1 MMKVDLT
8 DNDLF
13 NFNEIE
19 FNKKVN
25 FIFGKNGCGKS
36 TITKLVKD
44 QCNNYDVRVF
54 QGFESVISENNTLD
68 AVILGEENIEINQ
81 KISERKNQIKKIE
94 TDIESIR
101 NNLIDNG
108 MENLWK
114 EHEIKEKEV
123 TNIEN
128 EIDDFCRNKAREIK
142 NRSLKISSASYD
154 IGAFKHDIPYAKGL
168 EIQEIEKLESLL
180 RSEVKSAQIINKLN
194 INLSN
199 ELTDVN
205 TLLQEKVV
213 EKTRLSRLDDN
224 AHKRDFAEKGLGLH
238 QAGEQCAFCNNIVSK
253 ETLVELKSYFSADD
267 VRNFRHQIENKI
279 EKLKSYI
286 SDIQNI
292 SIDSSNF
299 YADYQSKID
308 EINHDIEK
316 LKNEYQHF
324 LNELMSKLTNKLAYL
339 FEECEKLTLTCPDDI
354 NSIINHYNQ
363 IVDDNN
369 SSDLIK
375 KQTDAR
381 DALRYHFVKE
391 YCHKFQYEAKKS
403 KLEVHQSLL
412 QALKNKVDD
421 EKSKIKA
428 CQNNINQIE
437 ESIKQLLESTKN
449 EKILV
454 ERINKKLKLYAS
466 FELIH
471 QETSNDYKVK
481 CLRNLNI
488 RSVQELSTGEKNLI
502 AFLYFIEKLNELSD
516 NSNLNQRCIVFDDPM
531 NSNDDAV
538 QYLIIEELQRLKDK
552 HLRDNDIFIL
562 LTHNIHFYLNVK
574 YGCRYN
580 KCNFYRLVKFGN
592 HINYIKIDN
601 EEDDFK
607 TNYAALWQELRF
619 LLSQDNAS
627 PSMLLNPIRRI
638 IETYTKFNGLN
649 QSDFFVN
656 TPGARK
662 LFNVNSHSID
672 DLEAEL
678 NGKSKQ
684 EIIALF
690 KSCFEENNAI
700 AHYEKFFGDNP

>member
-1 MMKVDLT
+1 MKVDLT

-13 NFNEIE
+13 NFSEIE

-44 QCNNYDVRVF
+44 QCNDYDVRVF

-68 AVILGEENIEINQ
+68 TVILGEENTEINQ
-81 KISERKNQIKKIE
+81 EISKKENQIEGIRK
-94 TDIESIR
+94 DIESIR

-108 MENLWK
+108 TENLWK
-114 EHEIKEKEV
+114 EYKIKEKEV
-123 TNIEN
+123 ANIEN

-142 NRSLKISSASYD
+142 NHGLKISSTSYD
-154 IGAFKHDIPYAKGL
+154 IGSFKHDIPYAKGL
-168 EIQEIEKLESLL
+168 EIQDIEKLESLL

-199 ELTDVN
+199 ELKDVN
-205 TLLQEKVV
+205 TLLQGKVV

-224 AHKRDFAEKGLGLH
+224 AQKRDFAEKGLSLH

-253 ETLVELKSYFSADD
+253 ETLAELESYFSADD
-267 VRNFRHQIENKI
+267 VRNFKHEIENKI
-279 EKLKSYI
+279 KELESYI
-286 SDIQNI
+286 SDVQNI
-292 SIDSSNF
+292 SIDSSKF
-299 YADYQSKID
+299 YADYKSDID
-308 EINHDIEK
+308 EINHKLGD
-316 LKNEYQHF
+316 LKNEYEIF
-324 LNELMSKLTNKLAYL
+324 LNKLISELNNKLAYL
-339 FEECEKLTLTCPDDI
+339 FEECEKLALTCPDDI

-369 SSDLIK
+369 SSNLIK
-375 KQTDAR
+375 KQTGAR

-391 YCHKFQYEAKKS
+391 YCDKFQYEAKKS
-403 KLEVHQSLL
+403 NLEVHQNLL
-412 QALKNKVDD
+412 QVLKNKVDG
-421 EKSKIKA
+421 EESKIKA

-437 ESIKQLLESTKN
+437 ENIKQLLESTKN

-471 QETSNDYKVK
+471 QETSNDYKVR

-502 AFLYFIEKLNELSD
+502 AFLYFIEKLNELSN
-516 NSNLNQRCIVFDDPM
+516 NSHSSKRCVVFDDPM

-538 QYLIIEELQRLKDK
+538 QYLIIEELQRLKDR
-552 HLRDNDIFIL
+552 HLRDNEIFIL

-574 YGCRYN
+574 YGCKYD
-580 KCNFYRLVKFGN
+580 KCNFYRLVKIKN
-592 HINYIKIDN
+592 RVNCINIDN
-601 EEDDFK
+601 GEDDFK
-607 TNYAALWQELRF
+607 TNYAALWQELQF
-619 LLSQDNAS
+619 LLSQDDAS
-627 PSMLLNPIRRI
+627 PNMLLNPIRRI

-649 QSDFFVN
+649 QSDFFAN
-656 TPGARK
+656 TSGARK

-678 NGKSKQ
+678 NGRSKQ
-684 EIIALF
+684 EIIVLF

-700 AHYEKFFGDNP
+700 AHFQKFFGDNP

>member
-1 MMKVDLT
+1 MHIDLT
-8 DNDLF
+8 GNDLF
-13 NFNEIE
+13 IRSEII
-19 FNKKVN
+19 FDKKVN

-44 QCNNYDVRVF
+44 QCNNYDVRIF

-68 AVILGEENIEINQ
+68 TVILGEENTEINQ
-81 KISERKNQIKKIE
+81 EISKKENQIEGIRK
-94 TDIESIR
+94 DIEFIR
-101 NNLIDNG
+101 NNIINNG
-108 MENLWK
+108 TENLWK
-114 EHEIKEKEV
+114 EYEAKQKELE
-123 TNIEN
+123 NIQN

-142 NRSLKISSASYD
+142 NRDLKISSTSYD
-154 IGAFKHDIPYAKGL
+154 IGAFKKDILYAKGL
-168 EIQEIEKLESLL
+168 ETQEIEKLESLL
-180 RSEVKSAQIINKLN
+180 RSEVKSAQILKKLN
-194 INLSN
+194 INLNN
-199 ELTDVN
+199 ELMDVN
-205 TLLQEKVV
+205 TLLQRKVV
-213 EKTRLSRLDDN
+213 EQTRLSRLDDN
-224 AHKRDFAEKGLGLH
+224 AQKRDFAEKGLALH

-253 ETLVELKSYFSADD
+253 ETLAELESYFSANE
-267 VRNFRHQIENKI
+267 VKNFRYEIKNKI

-286 SDIQNI
+286 TDIQNI

-316 LKNEYQHF
+316 LKNKYQHF
-324 LNELMSKLTNKLAYL
+324 LNELMYKLINKLAYL
-339 FEECEKLTLTCPDDI
+339 FEECEKLILLCPNDI
-354 NSIINHYNQ
+354 DSIIDHYNQ
-363 IVDDNN
+363 IVNDNN

-381 DALRYHFVKE
+381 EALRYHFVKE
-391 YCHKFQYEAKKS
+391 YCDEFKYESKKYNL
-403 KLEVHQSLL
+403 KLRQSLL
-412 QALKNKVDD
+412 QTLKNKVDD
-421 EKSKIKA
+421 EKSNIKA
-428 CQNNINQIE
+428 LENQINGIE
-437 ESIKQLLESTKN
+437 ENIKQLLESTKN

-502 AFLYFIEKLNELSD
+502 AFLYFIEKLDELID

-531 NSNDDAV
+531 NSNDDTV

-552 HLRDNDIFIL
+552 HLCDNDIFIL

-574 YGCRYN
+574 YGCKYD
-580 KCNFYRLVKFGN
+580 KCNFYHLRKVKNSVDIFR
-592 HINYIKIDN
+592 IVSAEK
-601 EEDDFK
+601 DFK
-607 TNYAALWQELRF
+607 TNYAALWQELQF

-627 PSMLLNPIRRI
+627 PNMLLNPIRRI

-678 NGKSKQ
+678 NGKLKQ
-684 EIIALF
+684 EIVALF

-700 AHYEKFFGDNP
+700 AHFQKFFGDNS